1 MIYKLRSKTIAL
13 SWMFMLFIAYVE
25 DNSTSCESKLYT
37 ILYIQNIHIHVWTQK
52 ESWRLTLML
61 WFMILTPKTFDACIC
76 KDAYHY
82 FTSHGQSCV
91 HFLVVT
97 K

>member
-37 ILYIQNIHIHVWTQK
+37 ILYIQNIRIHVWTQK
-52 ESWRLTLML
+52 RIME
-61 WFMILTPKTFDACIC
+61 IDI
-76 KDAYHY
+76 D
-82 FTSHGQSCV
+82 
-91 HFLVVT
+91 VVVYDINT
-97 K
+97 KNL